1 VHLLCDVAGKI
12 AAGDFTLDREDLAV
26 VVRLG
31 SEAATSAH
39 LCCTGL
45 MQRAAEAHLA
55 EPEAIAALLD
65 GAGIVA
71 GTVAT
76 LAAPV

>member
-12 AAGDFTLDREDLAV
+12 AAGDFTGKTWRWWCAWAA
-26 VVRLG
+26 RRPRARTCAAPG
-31 SEAATSAH
+31 SCS
-39 LCCTGL
+39 
-45 MQRAAEAHLA
+45 AAEAHLA

-76 LAAPV
+76 LAVPG

>member
-1 VHLLCDVAGKI
+1 
-12 AAGDFTLDREDLAV
+12 V

-76 LAAPV
+76 LAAPG